1 MSPTDRWRRGLGL
14 VFLAVSLLLLV
25 GGFTDAGNSLRGA
38 TFLVYWLACAVS
50 AIFALFIALIDLAVV
65 RARGRAERQV
75 LAHRTAAEIE
85 AALRPTQSPAP
96 PKGERPD
103 K

>member
-14 VFLAVSLLLLV
+14 VFLAASLLLLV

-65 RARGRAERQV
+65 RARGRAERQE

-85 AALRPTQSPAP
+85 AALRPAQSPAP
-96 PKGERPD
+96 PKDERPD
-103 K
+103 E

>member
-1 MSPTDRWRRGLGL
+1 MSPTDRWRRSLGL

-25 GGFTDAGNSLRGA
+25 GGFTNAGDSLRGA

-65 RARGRAERQV
+65 RARGRAERQE

-85 AALRPTQSPAP
+85 AALLPAKAPVP
-96 PKGERPD
+96 PADEPSAE
-103 K
+103 